1 MNIENIIQEINFSNM
16 AWQIATPLLF
26 SLFDVITGYIQ
37 AIINN
42 NVDSQKMRE
51 GLWHKVLIIIIL
63 LMSYII
69 DFTFSLKFVGST
81 VSIYIIL
88 MELVSILENVK
99 KAGIDI
105 GKIGNILKDKSDKTT
120 AENIETLINKI
131 DDISKG

>member
-131 DDISKG
+131 DDISRG

>member
-131 DDISKG
+131 DNISKG

>member
-99 KAGIDI
+99 RAGIDI

-131 DDISKG
+131 DDISRG